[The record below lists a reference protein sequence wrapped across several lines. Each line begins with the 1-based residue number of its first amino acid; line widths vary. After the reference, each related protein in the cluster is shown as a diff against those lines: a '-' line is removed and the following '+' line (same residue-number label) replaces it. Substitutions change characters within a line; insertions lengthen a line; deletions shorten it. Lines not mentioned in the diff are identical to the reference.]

1 MFKNFKPIIDNV
13 LVELEPKET
22 KTSGGI
28 IVPTEAQ
35 EKTTKAIVIEL
46 SEKLTMSGDCY
57 LNIGD
62 KIFFKKFMGTALD
75 EKYLVLR
82 EEDILGIL

>member
-1 MFKNFKPIIDNV
+1 MFKNFKPINDNV

-35 EKTTKAIVIEL
+35 EKTTKATIVQI
-46 SEKLTMSGDCY
+46 SEKLSMSGNCY
-57 LNIGD
+57 LAIGD
-62 KIFFKKFMGTALD
+62 KIFFKRFMGTALD
-75 EKYLVLR
+75 DKYLVLR
-82 EEDILGIL
+82 EEDILGVL

>member
-1 MFKNFKPIIDNV
+1 MFKKFKPINDNV

-35 EKTTKAIVIEL
+35 EKTQKATVIQI
-46 SEKLTMSGDCY
+46 SEKLTMSGSY
-57 LNIGD
+57 LALGD

-75 EKYLVLR
+75 DKYLVLR

>member
-1 MFKNFKPIIDNV
+1 MFNKFKPINDNV

-22 KTSGGI
+22 KTAGGL

-35 EKTTKAIVIEL
+35 EKTTKATVIHPGKSNQL
-46 SEKLTMSGDCY
+46 IC
-57 LNIGD
+57 GD
-62 KIFFKKFMGTALD
+62 KIFFKRFMGTALD

>member
-1 MFKNFKPIIDNV
+1 MFKNFKPINDNI

-22 KTSGGI
+22 KTAGGI

-35 EKTTKAIVIEL
+35 EKTTKATVVHPGK
-46 SEKLTMSGDCY
+46 SEQLCFGEKV
-57 LNIGD
+57 
-62 KIFFKKFMGTALD
+62 FFKRFMGTPLD
-75 EKYLVLR
+75 DKYLVLR

>member
-1 MFKNFKPIIDNV
+1 MFKNFKPINDNV

-35 EKTTKAIVIEL
+35 EKTTKATVL
-46 SEKLTMSGDCY
+46 HCGKSTQLCV
-57 LNIGD
+57 GD
-62 KIFFKKFMGTALD
+62 KIFFKRFMGTSLD
-75 EKYLVLR
+75 DNHLVLR
-82 EEDILGIL
+82 EEDILGVL

>member
-1 MFKNFKPIIDNV
+1 MFKTFKPINDNI

-35 EKTTKAIVIEL
+35 EKTTRATVIHPGKSDQL
-46 SEKLTMSGDCY
+46 CY
-57 LNIGD
+57 GE
-62 KIFFKKFMGTALD
+62 KIFFKRFMGTTLD